1 MKPTVIYIAGFRQ
14 HAGKTVTSLG
24 LLSLLLRKYSPK
36 ELGYIKP
43 VGQELVELEDGSK
56 IDKDARIIE
65 KFAGIPDLEMKYVS
79 PVRLGSGFTKA
90 FLASDDQDKRS
101 TDLAADIHEAF
112 ASMSHKKVIVAEGTG
127 HPGVGGIVGLSNADV
142 CNSVGC
148 DIVYLSGGG
157 IGKAL
162 DMLEVDLSY
171 FAYKGARV
179 KGIVFNKLIPEKINT
194 VKTFIT
200 ETLINQKFDFPGGP
214 TRVLGY
220 LPEIENLYKPS
231 MRVLADRFSG
241 PEIIGDLSLESWK
254 VPAKE
259 IRVISITLEYL
270 HLERYISARDLVIIG
285 GASEDRINR
294 LIEYHQ
300 QLIASCDDADD
311 GSFGGCG
318 LAGIVISC
326 SDTTTIS
333 DAVKKKISEADVPA
347 LFVTED
353 TATTEKIIL
362 KAFESTKMQI
372 FDTVKYR
379 EIENLFAEHF
389 EYDKFLDTFGL

>member
-24 LLSLLLRKYSPK
+24 ILSLLLRKFSPSQ
-36 ELGYIKP
+36 LGYIKP

-65 KFAGIPDLEMKYVS
+65 KFSGIPDLEMKYVS

-90 FLASDDQDKRS
+90 FLASNDQEKRS
-101 TDLAADIHEAF
+101 LDLAADIQEAV

-142 CNSVGC
+142 CKAFGWDV
-148 DIVYLSGGG
+148 VYLSGGG

-179 KGIVFNKLIPEKINT
+179 KGIVFNKLIPEKIST
-194 VKTFIT
+194 VKAFIT
-200 ETLINQKFDFPGGP
+200 EALINQKFRFPAGP

-231 MRVLADRFSG
+231 MRVLMDRFSS
-241 PEIIGDLSLESWK
+241 PEVIGDPERESWK
-254 VPAKE
+254 VPARD

-270 HLERYISARDLVIIG
+270 HLERYVTARDLIIIG

-294 LIEYHQ
+294 LLEYH
-300 QLIASCDDADD
+300 
-311 GSFGGCG
+311 
-318 LAGIVISC
+318 
-326 SDTTTIS
+326 
-333 DAVKKKISEADVPA
+333 
-347 LFVTED
+347 
-353 TATTEKIIL
+353 
-362 KAFESTKMQI
+362 
-372 FDTVKYR
+372 R
-379 EIENLFAEHF
+379 
-389 EYDKFLDTFGL
+389 